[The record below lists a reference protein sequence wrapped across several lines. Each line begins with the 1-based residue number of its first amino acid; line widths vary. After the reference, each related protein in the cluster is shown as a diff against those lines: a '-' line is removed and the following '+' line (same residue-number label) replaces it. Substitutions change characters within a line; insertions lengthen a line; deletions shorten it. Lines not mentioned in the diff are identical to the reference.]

1 MPKKMRRVLIIS
13 DLHCG
18 HFAGLTPPSWHHSPS
33 STSDPLQQ
41 RFLEFCKFSYGKF
54 YKIVKS
60 LQPIDVLMVNG
71 DCVDGL
77 GRRSGGTELW
87 TTDVDR
93 QCDMATEIIKF
104 IKAKKIV
111 MTYGTPYHCG
121 EVEDAENRI
130 AQNVKAEKIG
140 GHEWVDVNGVI
151 FDLKHKIGSST
162 IPHGRFTAIAKEK
175 LWNILWSEREESPKA
190 QIIVRSHVHYHNFC
204 GGNEWLALTTP
215 ALQGPG
221 SKYGTRQCSGVVD
234 FGLVHFDVNPS
245 GSYSWQAHIT
255 KLLDKNK
262 ALLKL

>member
-104 IKAKKIV
+104 IKAKKIIIIS
-111 MTYGTPYHCG
+111 
-121 EVEDAENRI
+121 DACHS
-130 AQNVKAEKIG
+130 G
-140 GHEWVDVNGVI
+140 GVGQP
-151 FDLKHKIGSST
+151 FD
-162 IPHGRFTAIAKEK
+162 IAKRAGK
-175 LWNILWSEREESPKA
+175 ESMIN
-190 QIIVRSHVHYHNFC
+190 QI
-204 GGNEWLALTTP
+204 T
-215 ALQGPG
+215 
-221 SKYGTRQCSGVVD
+221 
-234 FGLVHFDVNPS
+234 NPDII
-245 GSYSWQAHIT
+245 YIAFYNR
-255 KLLDKNK
+255 LLYI
-262 ALLKL
+262 